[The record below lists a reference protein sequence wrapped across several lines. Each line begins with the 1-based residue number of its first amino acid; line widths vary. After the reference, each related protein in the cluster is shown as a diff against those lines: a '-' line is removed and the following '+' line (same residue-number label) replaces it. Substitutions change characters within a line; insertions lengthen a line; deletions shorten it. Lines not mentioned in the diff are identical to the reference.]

1 LGYPV
6 KIIEIG
12 TALDSEIYKIKWNI
26 SRTTDN
32 HEPYQYMMLKHFDYI
47 MNVTVGERI
56 DMINGILEY
65 QKGMVK
71 WQPYGKLW

>member
-1 LGYPV
+1 
-6 KIIEIG
+6 
-12 TALDSEIYKIKWNI
+12 
-26 SRTTDN
+26 
-32 HEPYQYMMLKHFDYI
+32 MMLKHFDYI

-71 WQPYGKLW
+71 WQPYGKL